1 MATEIE
7 LNKQVEEVMTRAK
20 KILIIEDEPNIAD
33 YLTIYCKAEGHEVV
47 HVRDGLEG
55 LIKFQIERPDF
66 VLLDLMLP
74 GLDGVEV
81 CRRIRATSDV
91 PIIMVTA
98 RTEEVDKLLGLEI
111 GADDY
116 VTKPFSPRELMAR
129 MRVIFRRLEKTG
141 STSPQAESVP
151 EMITSGNNLLEDSL
165 FRVGKLVIN
174 RDTREVVYD
183 GHPVAA
189 LTNKEY
195 ELLITL
201 ARRPGRVYTKNE
213 LEEALYDC
221 DSLVASR
228 AIGVHIS
235 NLRAKLPEAK
245 LIETVHGVG
254 YKLSKEAL

>member
-1 MATEIE
+1 MSQ
-7 LNKQVEEVMTRAK
+7 LQVNETDTPRISRARR
-20 KILIIEDEPNIAD
+20 ILIIEDEPNIAD
-33 YLTIYCKAEGHEVV
+33 YVSIYCKAEGYDVV
-47 HVRDGLEG
+47 HEIDGLKG
-55 LIKFQIERPDF
+55 LSRFMAEKPDF

-81 CRRIRATSDV
+81 CRRIRAVSDV

-129 MRVIFRRLEKTG
+129 IRVIFRRLEKHT
-141 STSPQAESVP
+141 TP
-151 EMITSGNNLLEDSL
+151 ITSETQTLPDSIFSIGRL
-165 FRVGKLVIN
+165 TIN
-174 RDTREVVYD
+174 RDSREVNYA
-183 GHPVAA
+183 GEPVPT

-195 ELLITL
+195 ELLLTL
-201 ARRPGRVYTKNE
+201 ARQPGRVYNKTE

-235 NLRAKLPEAK
+235 NLRAKLPNPK

-254 YKLSKEAL
+254 YKLGKEAL